1 VPGMNRDVGGRRAML
16 NETTR
21 PTTQAE
27 TGAAPS
33 VRPSGARPKRAVEPV
48 SLPPIATDKLP
59 AVTMVVPTRN
69 RAHTLSLV
77 AESFYAQDV
86 VDEIIYV
93 DDAGEDGTPQLIAEL
108 TARFPGVNT
117 VFLRNAERRGAAD
130 CRNRGAAIARNEY
143 ILFCDDDEMLEPA
156 YARTCLSKLLSAGA
170 GAVSGRRVYMRNG
183 ETSQA
188 ALRRFGSG
196 MRPGPPYRALLCEH
210 VAGARF
216 DGDIEVP
223 FANAVIITPTALVRE
238 YGFDPAYARG
248 NGYREETDYQMN
260 LFVSGHRIL
269 MTGEVH
275 SVHLSPAQVRVGG
288 QRVGRWRRLY
298 WSVFYTAY
306 FYRKYW
312 DRYRTRLG
320 IMMPR
325 PLAVAWFAVF
335 ATYREMLRPTLY
347 RIVFALMRVR
357 GSTAAG

>member
-1 VPGMNRDVGGRRAML
+1 ML
-16 NETTR
+16 NGTIC
-21 PTTQAE
+21 PTARAE
-27 TGAAPS
+27 AGAVAS
-33 VRPSGARPKRAVEPV
+33 VRRLSAHAKRAVEPV
-48 SLPPIATDKLP
+48 SLPPIAWEELP

-69 RAHTLSLV
+69 RAHTLRLV
-77 AESFYAQDV
+77 AESFYAQDI
-86 VDEIIYV
+86 VDEVIYV

-108 TARFPGVNT
+108 AGRFAGANT
-117 VFLRNAERRGAAD
+117 VLLRNLDRLGAAE
-130 CRNRGAAIARNEY
+130 CRNRGAAIARNAY
-143 ILFCDDDEMLEPA
+143 ILFCDDDEMLEPG

-183 ETSQA
+183 ETPQA

-196 MRPGPPYRALLCEH
+196 IRPGPPYRALLCEH

-223 FANAVIITPTALVRE
+223 LANAVIITPTALVRE

-260 LFVSGHRIL
+260 LFVSGYRIL
-269 MTGEVH
+269 VTGEIH
-275 SVHLSPAQVRVGG
+275 SIHLSPAQVRTGG
-288 QRVGRWRRLY
+288 QRIGRWRRLY
-298 WSVFYTAY
+298 WTVFYTAY

-312 DRYRTRLG
+312 DRYRARLG

-325 PLAVAWFAVF
+325 RVAVAWFAVF

-347 RIVFALMRVR
+347 RIVFALMRLR
-357 GSTAAG
+357 GPTAAG